1 MIIQS
6 NGINNAY
13 STTDQISQPPVGKLP
28 TPPTEQKDNQA
39 NGFIADRTDLSAK
52 ALALSRSVPAAG
64 STSESGET
72 KASEKGETTEEPAAA
87 PPPQAQNTPQ
97 SAASINIRV

>member
-6 NGINNAY
+6 NGINTY
-13 STTDQISQPPVGKLP
+13 GTTDQISQPPVGKLP

-39 NGFIADRTDLSAK
+39 NGFITDRTDLSAK
-52 ALALSRSVPAAG
+52 SLALSRSVSSVG

-72 KASEKGETTEEPAAA
+72 KASEKGETKEEPVAA
-87 PPPQAQNTPQ
+87 PPPQAQTQ
-97 SAASINIRV
+97 SASSINIRV

>member
-6 NGINNAY
+6 NGINADG
-13 STTDQISQPPVGKLP
+13 TTDQISQPPVGKLP

-39 NGFIADRTDLSAK
+39 NGFITDRTDLSAK
-52 ALALSRSVPAAG
+52 SLALSRSVSSVG

-72 KASEKGETTEEPAAA
+72 KASEKGETKEEPVAA
-87 PPPQAQNTPQ
+87 PPSQAQNSLP
-97 SAASINIRV
+97 SASSINIRV